1 MKKSARMKIEFEK
14 ISGAKNIFLFTKK
27 LSLDLETQLK
37 LIKKVC
43 DPYEGFFADGVV
55 FMEQLKDSEFKWYF
69 FNSDGSG
76 AEMCGNAARC
86 AHKFIQMKYASLDS
100 VSIQTLSG
108 KVTSTFKN
116 DHFYVNMTVPS
127 RASELL
133 LGASFF
139 ESELDFAAFKK
150 AASTSAYFADTGV
163 PHLIIPVSNWDEA
176 LKLKATWLFL
186 RKHKHFEKGTNVTLV
201 QVQKDGTTKA
211 ISFERGVDN
220 FTQACGTGATAAAL
234 YIKHKENKKLVTIVM
249 PGGTLKVDLNQD
261 SPVLIGEA
269 VDIGQ
274 VIVNI

>member
-1 MKKSARMKIEFEK
+1 MKKSDRMKMEFEK
-14 ISGAKNIFLFTKK
+14 ISGAKNIFLFTQKTA
-27 LSLDLETQLK
+27 LNAEAQQR

-55 FMEQLKDSEFKWYF
+55 FMEQLNGSEFKWHF
-69 FNSDGSG
+69 FNSDGSS

-86 AHKFIQMKYASLDS
+86 AHKFIQLKYGNLES

-108 KVTSTFKN
+108 KITSTFKN
-116 DHFYVNMTVPS
+116 NLFHVQMTTPN
-127 RASELL
+127 RTSELKMDV
-133 LGASFF
+133 SFF
-139 ESELDFAAFKK
+139 ESEVDFTAFKK
-150 AASTSAYFADTGV
+150 VASADVYFADTGV
-163 PHLIIPVSNWDEA
+163 PHLVIPVSQWDEA

-201 QVQKDGTTKA
+201 QNQNDGSTKA
-211 ISFERGVDN
+211 ISFERGVDD

-234 YIKHKENKKLVTIVM
+234 YVKHKENKKLVTIAM
-249 PGGTLKVDLNQD
+249 PGGQLRVDLNQD